1 MILLLWSSVS
11 DGKLEAIMI
20 KSEVG
25 KRDDKKDEIIIIII
39 ISPYPQVP
47 SKNTEVIICEGGSL
61 VVIVRKWLD
70 ETYASSLCQ
79 YLSTTLQ
86 CPQQDRGQKCCPKL
100 CRERR
105 CWNVQDIVV
114 GGRTVQ
120 QARRTYAC
128 GDGESHRYSGSQIT
142 LQPWIPALK
151 SLLGDV
157 TNATSFWLGW
167 MMGAEMAK
175 RDEVRQIL
183 KETKYNSCLLNE
195 YKDGKAHIGY
205 HSDKEVK
212 RDLKGVV
219 SVSLGGSRDFY
230 FKNKVDNTRIVK
242 TSLHNGDLCLML
254 GECQRYWLHSVPKR
268 AWGQYRISAT
278 WRQLETK

>member
-1 MILLLWSSVS
+1 MS
-11 DGKLEAIMI
+11 GKLEE
-20 KSEVG
+20 KVKEGEV
-25 KRDDKKDEIIIIII
+25 ITIT

-47 SKNTEVIICEGGSL
+47 SKNTEVVICENGSL

-70 ETYASSLCQ
+70 ETFSSALCQ
-79 YLSTTLQ
+79 HLSTSL
-86 CPQQDRGQKCCPKL
+86 
-100 CRERR
+100 E
-105 CWNVQDIVV
+105 WNVQDIVV

-128 GDGESHRYSGSQIT
+128 GDGESHRYSGSEIV
-142 LQPWIPALK
+142 LRPWIPALK

-157 TNATSFWLGW
+157 TNATAFWLGW
-167 MMGAEMAK
+167 MIGAEMAGK
-175 RDEVRQIL
+175 DEVRRIL
-183 KETKYNSCLLNE
+183 RETNYNSCLLNE

-205 HSDKEVK
+205 HSDREVK

-230 FKNKVDNTRIVK
+230 FKNKIDNTRIVK

-278 WRQLETK
+278 WRQLEVEKQ